1 MLDVMREEDR
11 TENRT
16 EIFLLAGHY
25 VFTAV
30 ILSCC
35 QPPLIPAGGLRRVR
49 PVSPCTVRRAGQGGE
64 DRPGPDAK
72 CLRATVRSQEA
83 GTWSGQYLD
92 RSKTRAAVP
101 ADLTQH
107 PALPVS
113 LQPLFPLIT
122 IYRHDVEYLK
132 FSCLNE
138 IFRFDVVLGKKEN
151 IS

>member
-1 MLDVMREEDR
+1 MWSYQVKLYEERELAVLDVMREEDR

-64 DRPGPDAK
+64 DRPGPDAQ
-72 CLRATVRSQEA
+72 CLRATVRRQEA
-83 GTWSGQYLD
+83 ETWSVSGQIQEW
-92 RSKTRAAVP
+92 SG
-101 ADLTQH
+101 
-107 PALPVS
+107 S
-113 LQPLFPLIT
+113 
-122 IYRHDVEYLK
+122 
-132 FSCLNE
+132 SC
-138 IFRFDVVLGKKEN
+138 
-151 IS
+151 